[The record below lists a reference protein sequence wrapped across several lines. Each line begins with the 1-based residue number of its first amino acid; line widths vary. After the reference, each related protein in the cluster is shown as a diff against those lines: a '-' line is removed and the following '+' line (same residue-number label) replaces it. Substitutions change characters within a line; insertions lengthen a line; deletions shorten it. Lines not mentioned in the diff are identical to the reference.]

1 MTDAAAARPAG
12 KTPGSITPD
21 QKRTRVR
28 FLILLLIFLITTINY
43 ADRATFSIAGK
54 VAADDL
60 GLDAVQMGYILSAF
74 AWAYVIGQIPGG
86 ALLDRFGTKLIY
98 AIAIATWSA
107 FTMLQG
113 LSGFLV
119 GGAIFAG
126 LFAMRFAVGLA
137 ESPSFPGNARL
148 VAAWFPGSE
157 RGFASAVFNSA
168 QYFSL
173 VVFAPLMSWLV
184 HTFDWHSVFF
194 VMGGLGILA
203 AIVFWMVIR
212 SPVDHPGVN
221 QAELDYIEAG
231 GGLIRMETKTAVKS
245 AAFSWANVSQVL
257 GSRMLLGV
265 FIGQYGINVL
275 TYFFV
280 TWFPIYLVKERGMS
294 IMDAGWATAAPAL
307 CGFVG
312 GVLGGIISD
321 QLLKR
326 TGSLTIARKT
336 PLLIGMLLSALIIAC
351 AYVEQGWLIIVIMA
365 VAFFGKG
372 IASLGW
378 AVVSD
383 CSPRE
388 FVGVTGGIFNTFG
401 NTAGIVTPIVIGYIV
416 QITGSFDGALWFV
429 GLHCILVIA
438 AYFLITGKIE
448 RLTLAADEKPG
459 SGRMA

>member
-1 MTDAAAARPAG
+1 MIDGTIASAAPA
-12 KTPGSITPD
+12 T
-21 QKRTRVR
+21 QRRTRMR
-28 FLILLLIFLITTINY
+28 YGILLLIFLLTTINY
-43 ADRATFSIAGK
+43 ADRATFSIAGD
-54 VAADDL
+54 AASKDL
-60 GLDAVQMGYILSAF
+60 GLNPIQMGYIMSAF

-98 AIAIATWSA
+98 TIAIAAWSF
-107 FTMLQG
+107 FTLVQG
-113 LSGFLV
+113 FSGFLT
-119 GGAIFAG
+119 GGAIFVG
-126 LFAMRFAVGLA
+126 LFAMRFMVGLA

-157 RGFASAVFNSA
+157 RGTASAIFNSA

-173 VVFAPLMSWLV
+173 VVFAPFMGWLV

-194 VMGGLGILA
+194 VMGGLGLVA
-203 AIVFWMVIR
+203 AFVFWKMVR

-221 QAELDYIEAG
+221 KAELDYIEAG
-231 GGLIRMETKTAVKS
+231 GGLTRMEDRTVSKS
-245 AAFSWANVSQVL
+245 AAFTWANVKQVL
-257 GSRMLLGV
+257 GSRMLMGV

-280 TWFPIYLVKERGMS
+280 TWFPIYLVKERGLN
-294 IMDAGWATAAPAL
+294 ILEAGFAAAAPAL
-307 CGFVG
+307 CGFAG

-321 QLLKR
+321 ALLKK

-351 AYVEQGWLIIVIMA
+351 AYIDNSALIVVVMA

-383 CSPRE
+383 TSPRE

-401 NTAGIVTPIVIGYIV
+401 NSAGIVTPIVIGYIV
-416 QITGSFDGALWFV
+416 AATGSFDGALWFV
-429 GLHCILVIA
+429 GIHCLLVIA

-448 RLTLAADEKPG
+448 RLTLNSTEAKA
-459 SGRMA
+459 

>member
-1 MTDAAAARPAG
+1 MIDGTIASAAPA
-12 KTPGSITPD
+12 T
-21 QKRTRVR
+21 QHRTRMR
-28 FLILLLIFLITTINY
+28 YGILLLIFLLTTINY
-43 ADRATFSIAGK
+43 ADRATFSIAGD
-54 VAADDL
+54 AASRDL
-60 GLDAVQMGYILSAF
+60 GLNPVQMGYIMSAF

-98 AIAIATWSA
+98 TIAIAAWSF
-107 FTMLQG
+107 FTLVQG
-113 LSGFLV
+113 FSGFLT

-126 LFAMRFAVGLA
+126 LFAMRFMVGLA

-157 RGFASAVFNSA
+157 RGTASAIFNSA

-173 VVFAPLMSWLV
+173 VVFAPFMGWLV

-194 VMGGLGILA
+194 VMGGLGLVA
-203 AIVFWMVIR
+203 AFVFWKMVR

-221 QAELDYIEAG
+221 KAELDYIEAG
-231 GGLIRMETKTAVKS
+231 GGLIRMEDRTVSKS
-245 AAFSWANVSQVL
+245 AAFTWANVKQVL
-257 GSRMLLGV
+257 GSRMLMGV

-280 TWFPIYLVKERGMS
+280 TWFPIYLVKERGLN
-294 IMDAGWATAAPAL
+294 ILEAGFAAAAPAL
-307 CGFVG
+307 CGFAG

-321 QLLKR
+321 ALLKK

-351 AYVEQGWLIIVIMA
+351 AYIDNSALIVVVMA

-383 CSPRE
+383 TSPRE

-401 NTAGIVTPIVIGYIV
+401 NSAGIVTPIVIGYIV
-416 QITGSFDGALWFV
+416 AATGSFDGALWFV
-429 GLHCILVIA
+429 GIHCLLVIA

-448 RLTLAADEKPG
+448 RLTLNSTEAKA
-459 SGRMA
+459 

>member
-1 MTDAAAARPAG
+1 MIDGTIASAAPA
-12 KTPGSITPD
+12 T
-21 QKRTRVR
+21 QRRTRMR
-28 FLILLLIFLITTINY
+28 YGILLLIFLLTTINY
-43 ADRATFSIAGK
+43 ADRATFSIAGD
-54 VAADDL
+54 AASRDL
-60 GLDAVQMGYILSAF
+60 GLNPIQMGYIMSAF

-98 AIAIATWSA
+98 TIAIAAWSF
-107 FTMLQG
+107 FTLVQG
-113 LSGFLV
+113 FSGFLT

-126 LFAMRFAVGLA
+126 LFAMRFMVGLA

-157 RGFASAVFNSA
+157 RGTASAIFNSA

-173 VVFAPLMSWLV
+173 VVFAPFMGWLV

-194 VMGGLGILA
+194 VMGGLGLIA
-203 AIVFWMVIR
+203 AFVFWKMVR

-221 QAELDYIEAG
+221 KAELDYIEAG
-231 GGLIRMETKTAVKS
+231 GGLTRMEDRTVTKS
-245 AAFSWANVSQVL
+245 AAFTWANVKQVL
-257 GSRMLLGV
+257 GSRMLMGV

-280 TWFPIYLVKERGMS
+280 TWFPIYLVKERGLN
-294 IMDAGWATAAPAL
+294 ILEAGFAAAAPAL
-307 CGFVG
+307 CGFAG

-321 QLLKR
+321 ALLKK

-351 AYVEQGWLIIVIMA
+351 AYIDNSALIVVVMA

-383 CSPRE
+383 TSPRE

-401 NTAGIVTPIVIGYIV
+401 NSAGIVTPIVIGYIV
-416 QITGSFDGALWFV
+416 AATGSFDGALWFV
-429 GLHCILVIA
+429 GVHCLLVIA

-448 RLTLAADEKPG
+448 RLTLNSNEAKA
-459 SGRMA
+459 

>member
-1 MTDAAAARPAG
+1 MIDGTIASAAPA
-12 KTPGSITPD
+12 T
-21 QKRTRVR
+21 QRRTRMR
-28 FLILLLIFLITTINY
+28 YGILLLIFLLTTINY
-43 ADRATFSIAGK
+43 ADRATFSIAGD
-54 VAADDL
+54 AASRDL
-60 GLDAVQMGYILSAF
+60 GLNPIQMGYIMSAF

-98 AIAIATWSA
+98 TIAIAAWSF
-107 FTMLQG
+107 FTLVQG
-113 LSGFLV
+113 FSGFLT

-126 LFAMRFAVGLA
+126 LFAMRFMVGLA

-157 RGFASAVFNSA
+157 RGTASAIFNSA

-173 VVFAPLMSWLV
+173 VVFAPFMGWLV

-194 VMGGLGILA
+194 VMGGLGLIA
-203 AIVFWMVIR
+203 AFVFWKMVR

-221 QAELDYIEAG
+221 KAELDYIEAG
-231 GGLIRMETKTAVKS
+231 GGLTRMEDRTVSKS
-245 AAFSWANVSQVL
+245 AAFTWANVKQVL
-257 GSRMLLGV
+257 GSRMLMGV

-280 TWFPIYLVKERGMS
+280 TWFPIYLVKERGLN
-294 IMDAGWATAAPAL
+294 ILEAGFAAAAPAL
-307 CGFVG
+307 CGFAG

-321 QLLKR
+321 ALLKK

-351 AYVEQGWLIIVIMA
+351 AYIDNSALIVVVMA

-383 CSPRE
+383 TSPRE

-401 NTAGIVTPIVIGYIV
+401 NSAGIVTPIVIGYIV
-416 QITGSFDGALWFV
+416 AATGSFDGALWFV
-429 GLHCILVIA
+429 GIHCLLVIA

-448 RLTLAADEKPG
+448 RLTLNSTEAKA
-459 SGRMA
+459 

>member
-1 MTDAAAARPAG
+1 MIDGTIASAPPA
-12 KTPGSITPD
+12 T
-21 QKRTRVR
+21 QRRTRVR
-28 FLILLLIFLITTINY
+28 YGILLLIFLLTTINY
-43 ADRATFSIAGK
+43 ADRATFSIAGD
-54 VAADDL
+54 AASKDL
-60 GLDAVQMGYILSAF
+60 GLDPIQMGYIMSAF

-98 AIAIATWSA
+98 TLAIAAWSF
-107 FTMLQG
+107 FTLIQG
-113 LSGFLV
+113 FSGFLT
-119 GGAIFAG
+119 GGLIFIG
-126 LFAMRFAVGLA
+126 LFAMRFMVGLA

-148 VAAWFPGSE
+148 VAAWFPSSE
-157 RGFASAVFNSA
+157 RGTASAIFNSA

-173 VVFAPLMSWLV
+173 VVFAPFMGWLV

-194 VMGGLGILA
+194 VMGGLGLVA
-203 AIVFWMVIR
+203 AVVFWKMVR

-221 QAELDYIEAG
+221 KAELDYIEAG
-231 GGLIRMETKTAVKS
+231 GGLIRMEDRAVTKS
-245 AAFSWANVSQVL
+245 AAFSWANVKQVL
-257 GSRMLLGV
+257 GSRMLIGV
-265 FIGQYGINVL
+265 FVGQYGINVL

-280 TWFPIYLVKERGMS
+280 TWFPIYLVKERGLN
-294 IMDAGWATAAPAL
+294 ILEAGFAAAAPAL
-307 CGFVG
+307 CGFAG

-321 QLLKR
+321 ALLKK

-351 AYVEQGWLIIVIMA
+351 AYIDNSALIVVVMA

-383 CSPRE
+383 TSPRE

-416 QITGSFDGALWFV
+416 AATGSFDGALWFV
-429 GLHCILVIA
+429 GLHCLLVIA

-448 RLTLAADEKPG
+448 RLTLKSTEAKA
-459 SGRMA
+459 

>member
-1 MTDAAAARPAG
+1 MIDGTVAAALAANP
-12 KTPGSITPD
+12 P
-21 QKRTRVR
+21 RTKVR
-28 FLILLLIFLITTINY
+28 YGILLLIFLLTTINY
-43 ADRATFSIAGK
+43 ADRSTFSIAGD
-54 VAADDL
+54 AASKDL
-60 GLDAVQMGYILSAF
+60 GLDPIQMGYIMSAF

-98 AIAIATWSA
+98 TLAIAAWSF
-107 FTMLQG
+107 FTLVQG
-113 LSGFLV
+113 FSGFLT

-126 LFAMRFAVGLA
+126 LFAMRFMVGLA

-157 RGFASAVFNSA
+157 RGTASAIFNSA

-173 VVFAPLMSWLV
+173 VVFAPLMGWLV
-184 HTFDWHSVFF
+184 HTYDWHSVFF

-203 AIVFWMVIR
+203 AFVFWKVVR
-212 SPVDHPGVN
+212 NPVDHPGVN

-231 GGLIRMETKTAVKS
+231 GGLIRMEDRTVTKAV
-245 AAFSWANVSQVL
+245 AFSWPNVKQVL
-257 GSRMLLGV
+257 KSRMLIGV

-280 TWFPIYLVKERGMS
+280 TWFPIYLVKERGLN
-294 IMDAGWATAAPAL
+294 ILEAGFAAAAPAL
-307 CGFVG
+307 CGFAG
-312 GVLGGIISD
+312 GVLGGVISD
-321 QLLKR
+321 ALLKK

-351 AYVEQGWLIIVIMA
+351 AYIESSALIVAVMA

-383 CSPRE
+383 TSPRE

-416 QITGSFDGALWFV
+416 AATGSFDGALWFV
-429 GLHCILVIA
+429 GLHCLLVIA

-448 RLTLAADEKPG
+448 RLTLASAEEN
-459 SGRMA
+459 A

>member
-1 MTDAAAARPAG
+1 MIDGTIASAAPA
-12 KTPGSITPD
+12 T
-21 QKRTRVR
+21 QRRTRMR
-28 FLILLLIFLITTINY
+28 YGILLLIFLLTTINY
-43 ADRATFSIAGK
+43 ADRATFSIAGD
-54 VAADDL
+54 AASRDL
-60 GLDAVQMGYILSAF
+60 GLNPVQMGYIMSAF

-98 AIAIATWSA
+98 TIAIAAWSF
-107 FTMLQG
+107 FTLVQG
-113 LSGFLV
+113 FSGFLT

-126 LFAMRFAVGLA
+126 LFAMRFMVGLA

-157 RGFASAVFNSA
+157 RGTASAIFNSA

-173 VVFAPLMSWLV
+173 VVFAPFMGWLV

-194 VMGGLGILA
+194 VMGGLGLIA
-203 AIVFWMVIR
+203 AFVFWKMVR

-221 QAELDYIEAG
+221 KAELDYIEAG
-231 GGLIRMETKTAVKS
+231 GGLTRMEDRTVSKS
-245 AAFSWANVSQVL
+245 AAFTWANVKQVL
-257 GSRMLLGV
+257 GSRMLMGV

-280 TWFPIYLVKERGMS
+280 TWFPIYLVKERGLN
-294 IMDAGWATAAPAL
+294 ILEAGFAAAAPAL
-307 CGFVG
+307 CGFAG

-321 QLLKR
+321 ALLKK

-351 AYVEQGWLIIVIMA
+351 AYIDNSALIVVVMA

-383 CSPRE
+383 TSPRE

-401 NTAGIVTPIVIGYIV
+401 NSAGIVTPIVIGYIV
-416 QITGSFDGALWFV
+416 ADTGSFDGALWFV
-429 GLHCILVIA
+429 GVHCLLVIA

-448 RLTLAADEKPG
+448 RLTLNSTGAKA
-459 SGRMA
+459 

>member
-1 MTDAAAARPAG
+1 MIDGTVASAPAATQR
-12 KTPGSITPD
+12 
-21 QKRTRVR
+21 RTRVR
-28 FLILLLIFLITTINY
+28 YGILLLIFLLTTINY
-43 ADRATFSIAGK
+43 ADRATFSIAGD
-54 VAADDL
+54 AASKDL
-60 GLDAVQMGYILSAF
+60 GLDPIQMGYIMSAF

-98 AIAIATWSA
+98 TIAIAAWSF
-107 FTMLQG
+107 FTLVQG
-113 LSGFLV
+113 FSGFLA

-126 LFAMRFAVGLA
+126 LFAMRFMVGLA

-157 RGFASAVFNSA
+157 RGTASAIFNSA

-173 VVFAPLMSWLV
+173 VVFAPFMGWLV

-194 VMGGLGILA
+194 VMGGLGLIA
-203 AIVFWMVIR
+203 AFVFWKMVR
-212 SPVDHPGVN
+212 SPVDHPRVN
-221 QAELDYIEAG
+221 KAELDYIEAG
-231 GGLIRMETKTAVKS
+231 GGLVRMEDRTVTKS
-245 AAFSWANVSQVL
+245 AAFSWANVKQVL
-257 GSRMLLGV
+257 GSRMLMGV

-280 TWFPIYLVKERGMS
+280 TWFPIYLVKERGLN
-294 IMDAGWATAAPAL
+294 ILEAGFAAAAPAL
-307 CGFVG
+307 CGFAG

-321 QLLKR
+321 ALLKR

-351 AYVEQGWLIIVIMA
+351 AYIDNSAMIVVVMA

-383 CSPRE
+383 TSPRE

-401 NTAGIVTPIVIGYIV
+401 NSAGIVTPIVIGYIV
-416 QITGSFDGALWFV
+416 AATGSFDGALWFV
-429 GLHCILVIA
+429 GIHCLLVIA

-448 RLTLAADEKPG
+448 RLTLTSTEAKA
-459 SGRMA
+459 

>member
-1 MTDAAAARPAG
+1 MIEGTIASAPPA
-12 KTPGSITPD
+12 T
-21 QKRTRVR
+21 QRRTRVR
-28 FLILLLIFLITTINY
+28 YGILLLIFLLTTINY
-43 ADRATFSIAGK
+43 ADRATFSIAGD
-54 VAADDL
+54 AASKDL
-60 GLDAVQMGYILSAF
+60 GLDPIQMGYIMSAF

-98 AIAIATWSA
+98 TLAIAAWSF
-107 FTMLQG
+107 FTLIQG
-113 LSGFLV
+113 FSGFLT
-119 GGAIFAG
+119 GGLIFIG
-126 LFAMRFAVGLA
+126 LFAMRFMVGLA

-148 VAAWFPGSE
+148 VAAWFPSSE
-157 RGFASAVFNSA
+157 RGTASAIFNSA

-173 VVFAPLMSWLV
+173 VVFAPFMGWLV
-184 HTFDWHSVFF
+184 HTYDWHSVFF
-194 VMGGLGILA
+194 VMGGLGLIA
-203 AIVFWMVIR
+203 AIVFWKMVR

-221 QAELDYIEAG
+221 KAELDYIEAG
-231 GGLIRMETKTAVKS
+231 GGLIRMEDRTVTKS
-245 AAFSWANVSQVL
+245 AAFSWANVKQVL
-257 GSRMLLGV
+257 GSRMLIGV

-280 TWFPIYLVKERGMS
+280 TWFPIYLVKERGLN
-294 IMDAGWATAAPAL
+294 ILEAGFAAAAPAL
-307 CGFVG
+307 CGFAG
-312 GVLGGIISD
+312 GVLGGVISD
-321 QLLKR
+321 ALLKK

-351 AYVEQGWLIIVIMA
+351 AYIESSAMIVVVMA

-383 CSPRE
+383 TSPRE

-416 QITGSFDGALWFV
+416 AATGSFDGALWFV
-429 GLHCILVIA
+429 GLHCLLVIA

-448 RLTLAADEKPG
+448 RLTLTSTEAKD
-459 SGRMA
+459 